1 MERGRISNNNTIM
14 EKVEG
19 NKHQKMIV
27 ATTATIIMVAAILP
41 QPTNDYKPFFLL
53 IFL

>member
-1 MERGRISNNNTIM
+1 LENNIAMEKGRIPNNNTIM

-27 ATTATIIMVAAILP
+27 ATTSYSYTYTI
-41 QPTNDYKPFFLL
+41 F
-53 IFL
+53 